1 MIIKLHDQPS
11 IRRCNVIVN
20 MHCCGW
26 IQMDGWVPND
36 QCVTVLH
43 TYEYK
48 FGIGDETWTT
58 TSSKAKRINSLTF
71 QV

>member
-1 MIIKLHDQPS
+1 
-11 IRRCNVIVN
+11 
-20 MHCCGW
+20 
-26 IQMDGWVPND
+26 MDGWVPND